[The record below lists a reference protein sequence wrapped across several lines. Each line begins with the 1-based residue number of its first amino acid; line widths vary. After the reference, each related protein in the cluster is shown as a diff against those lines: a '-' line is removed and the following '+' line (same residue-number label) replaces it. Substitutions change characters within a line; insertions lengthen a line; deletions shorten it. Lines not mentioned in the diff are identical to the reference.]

1 MIQINRKIGIWII
14 TGLLIILV
22 VFSWKLQPTMEPFYF
37 SIRTEAGSEKIAPW
51 KNTNGDCYVFLPGYA
66 QLESVFLVTG
76 ADTEIVLNDRSVYD
90 GMSCEEFDYDVPY
103 NMVYRFFGRKVNSR
117 IIFMR
122 SGGVATMFLDTASGN
137 MKYIHKSKENNE
149 SASGRLYEVDGRRNS
164 SVEQMS
170 ISGRGNATWTNH
182 EKKPY
187 TLDLLQE
194 TDFLGMGKAS
204 KWILLANA
212 ADYSHMRNKIVYD
225 FSSEIGLP
233 YTPESRWIDIYLN
246 GEYAGLYLLS
256 EKNEVHTERVDIVA
270 DNSYLVSIELQERL
284 DTQGLPYIRTQSSRA
299 MRVHYPQN
307 LQQETL
313 SFISEQWQSVENA
326 ILSDDGVDPVSGRP
340 FGEMA
345 DISSWVRYYLIG
357 EVFGN
362 LDAFISSSFFYF
374 DSANDDKI
382 YAGPV
387 WDFDK
392 ALGNDTDVYWS
403 ITNPDVHVLNRYKFD
418 PLSAFIWP
426 EELYEKLWFQKELKT
441 TFETEMLPAVDCLLN
456 TKIEEYANLVRPA
469 AQMDRIR
476 WLSEE
481 PGSFDGAVSQVAT
494 YLEEHTEFLKDVWIN
509 GSNYCQISFLN
520 VGCDQFYT
528 VPYGGILAELPVIE
542 DREDERFAGWY
553 YSDTGEPFDITAPIT
568 EDIEIHAKWE
578 DKPSKKL
585 GQIVKL
591 LPLGMIAIVG
601 CGLLVA
607 DIRKSQ
613 RS

>member
-170 ISGRGNATWTNH
+170 ISGRGNSTWTNH

-212 ADYSHMRNKIVYD
+212 ADHSHIRNKIVCD
-225 FSSEIGLP
+225 FAAQIGLS
-233 YTPESRWIDIYLN
+233 YSPECQWIDLYLN

-256 EKNEVHTERVDIVA
+256 EKNEVHPERVDIA
-270 DNSYLVSIELQERL
+270 AENSVLVSGEMESRLVKQRIPYVSTAAKQVFRIHYPNEMNAIATAELTERL
-284 DTQGLPYIRTQSSRA
+284 
-299 MRVHYPQN
+299 
-307 LQQETL
+307 
-313 SFISEQWQSVENA
+313 QSVENA
-326 ILSDDGVDPVSGRP
+326 ILAEDDIDPLSGKKLNELIDLDS
-340 FGEMA
+340 FA
-345 DISSWVRYYLIG
+345 KKYLID

-362 LDAFISSSFFYF
+362 IDGAVFSQFYYF
-374 DSANDDKI
+374 DSSDTTGKLH
-382 YAGPV
+382 AGPV
-387 WDFDK
+387 WDYDLSMGSDYMWQIQNPRAFYANRPRIKEGIDSAWTYGLCQK
-392 ALGNDTDVYWS
+392 EEFRSRVITLYQTQIIPILDEFFEEKVY
-403 ITNPDVHVLNRYKFD
+403 F
-418 PLSAFIWP
+418 
-426 EELYEKLWFQKELKT
+426 YEKT
-441 TFETEMLPAVDCLLN
+441 
-456 TKIEEYANLVRPA
+456 IEA
-469 AQMDRIR
+469 AASADQIR
-476 WLSEE
+476 WRNSVDFHTNVNALCNYM
-481 PGSFDGAVSQVAT
+481 SQR
-494 YLEEHTEFLKDVWIN
+494 K
-509 GSNYCQISFLN
+509 SFLN
-520 VGCDQFYT
+520 SLWIDGDQYCCIMLIQGNNQNDAYYM
-528 VPYGGILAELPVIE
+528 VRSGENLPELPELDNTANILYE
-542 DREDERFAGWY
+542 GWY
-553 YSDTGEPFDITAPIT
+553 YCDTNEPVDFSKPVT
-568 EDIEIHAKWE
+568 EDIALYAKWRE
-578 DKPSKKL
+578 NPSKKL

-591 LPLGMIAIVG
+591 LPLCVIAIMG